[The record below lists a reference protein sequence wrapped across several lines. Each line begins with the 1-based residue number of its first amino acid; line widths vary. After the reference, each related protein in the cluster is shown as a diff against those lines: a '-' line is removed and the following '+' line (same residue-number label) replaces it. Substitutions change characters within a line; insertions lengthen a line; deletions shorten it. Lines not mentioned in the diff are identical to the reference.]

1 MLVISCSYKKRVGK
15 DTLYEI
21 AKNLYPDKKIIRVAF
36 ADPLKDE
43 VEEVFLKPY
52 GFDKTIFLDDNKKDI
67 FRPILQGWGS
77 FRRELFDKNYWVNK
91 ALENMTDQD
100 AIYIITDARYL
111 NELHELSKIGAIK
124 INIKRNNQ
132 FSEKEHSSEVELDNH
147 LDMFDY
153 TIDNNGTIE
162 EFKNK
167 IKELFDFIF
176 VQYKI

>member
-15 DTLYEI
+15 DTFYEI
-21 AKNLYPDKKIIRVAF
+21 AKSLYPDRKIIRVAF

-43 VEEVFLKPY
+43 VEKVFLKPY
-52 GFDKTIFLDDNKKDI
+52 GFDKAIFLDDNKKDI

-100 AIYIITDARYL
+100 AIYIITDARYF
-111 NELHELSKIGAIK
+111 NELQELSKIGAIK
-124 INIKRNNQ
+124 VNIKRDNQ
-132 FSEKEHSSEVELDNH
+132 FSENEHSSEVELDNH

-153 TIDNNGTIE
+153 TIDNNGTTE
-162 EFKNK
+162 DFKNK
-167 IKELFDFIF
+167 IKELFDYFF
-176 VQYKI
+176 VQYNI